1 MGSSGRLFVVAN
13 INGQKVPFYI
23 SSHGTSGKHKG
34 EWYPFFG
41 NTGNWLVKGSVD
53 KNGNMNYHPKIDA
66 VTKLLNDNLKLPS
79 LGLQHQLTNG
89 KYANMRLE
97 SLYPELKLY
106 TAEDRFPEMKQITG
120 TGTYNSTEEIVGHPR
135 KNNVLAGNRIANK
148 QQDGLFVEEITGIDA
163 SNVGNKTENGWI
175 SAYDHIA
182 QIIANIEKANKNK

>member
-1 MGSSGRLFVVAN
+1 MGSSGRIFVVAD

-23 SSHGTSGKHKG
+23 SAHGTSGKHKG

-79 LGLQHQLTNG
+79 IGLTHKLIDLKQ
-89 KYANMRLE
+89 ANIRLE

-106 TAEDRFPEMKQITG
+106 TTEDRFPWMPSG
-120 TGTYNSTEEIVGHPR
+120 TTYNNLNQIAGHPR
-135 KNNVLAGNRIANK
+135 KNNVLLGNRIAYK

-163 SNVGNKTENGWI
+163 SNVGNKTGDGWI
-175 SAYDHIA
+175 SASDHIS